1 MIRPRAV
8 VLSGDGINCSNETA
22 FALEQAGFEA
32 VISHTSELLAK
43 PKQLMKSELLALPG
57 GFSFGDEIA
66 SGKVLAVKIRHRM
79 LEVLHSYIEKGSLV
93 LGICNGFQTLVQLGL
108 LPNSEE
114 GSESIVSLTH
124 NSGGRFINR
133 WVEMTVNSDSATS
146 TNSPFFKG
154 LSKISLPIRHGEGRI
169 QVRPDAKDSDIAIV
183 KERAAL
189 NYNEDVN
196 GSFEKIAALTNSKG
210 NVLGLMPHPE
220 AYIRHSQHPAFQSW
234 KRHSGASESI
244 KDRQNGSSDSLEN
257 TPFENPPDGLTIL
270 KNAHASLS

>member
-1 MIRPRAV
+1 MIRPRAI

-43 PKQLMKSELLALPG
+43 PKQLLKSELLALPG

-79 LEVLHSYIEKGSLV
+79 LEVLHSYIEKGNLV

-108 LPNSEE
+108 LPSSEE

-133 WVEMTVNSDSATS
+133 WVEMTVNADSASKTS
-146 TNSPFFKG
+146 SPFFKG
-154 LSKISLPIRHGEGRI
+154 LDKISLPIRHGEGRI
-169 QVRPDAKDSDIAIV
+169 QVRPDAKDEAVAIV
-183 KERAAL
+183 NERAAL
-189 NYNEDVN
+189 NYDEDVN
-196 GSFEKIAALTNSKG
+196 GSFEKIAALTNGKG

-220 AYIRHSQHPAFQSW
+220 AYIRHSQHPAFPSL
-234 KRHSGASESI
+234 KRKGITFESM
-244 KDRQNGSSDSLEN
+244 
-257 TPFENPPDGLTIL
+257 PDGLAIL